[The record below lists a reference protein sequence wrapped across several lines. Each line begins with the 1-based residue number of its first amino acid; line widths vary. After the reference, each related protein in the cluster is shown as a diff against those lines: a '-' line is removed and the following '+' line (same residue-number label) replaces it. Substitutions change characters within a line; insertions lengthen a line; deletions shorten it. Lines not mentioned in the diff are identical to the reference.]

1 MAAGQPDAGG
11 GDLHRRGAAAGGGVL
26 VLRDGGVVCGVSG
39 PSSSHAAS
47 SALALQIFGICL
59 AQNLVSDI
67 EAVQASW

>member
-11 GDLHRRGAAAGGGVL
+11 GDLHRRGAAAGGGVV
-26 VLRDGGVVCGVSG
+26 VLRGGVVHGVSG